1 MYYSSVGLLAALVL
15 IIINQDVLL
24 QRKDRQSNRTMRLY
38 RNFLYSVLAYY
49 ITDILWGILDD
60 NHLIRL
66 LFIDT
71 TAYYLAMA
79 FGVFFWTQYVIAYLD
94 GKGFFAKLLS
104 YTGFAFLAAVALA
117 DTVNVFTPVL
127 FWLDES
133 GAYHACSARHILLI
147 VQILLFLL
155 TSAYAF
161 SVIARSKNRAGKR
174 YRAIALC
181 ALAMALLLTI
191 QLGYPLL
198 PLYSAGYL
206 LGTCLLHTFVF
217 VDEKEV
223 YQKELERSVEREKRQ
238 REDLISAQKLAHTD
252 AMTGVKNKLAFSELQ
267 ARKEQR
273 IAEGKETEFAIAVF
287 DLNDLKAINDRL
299 GHEVGDQHIINACRM
314 ICDSFKH
321 SPVFRIGGD
330 EFAVFLENTDYWVRE
345 RIMRQFDTRM
355 EENAATGGLVIA
367 AGISDFV
374 KGKDTSCIEVFER
387 ADQQMY
393 LRKREL
399 KAQPAT

>member
-15 IIINQDVLL
+15 VIINQDVLL

-38 RNFLYSVLAYY
+38 RNFLFSVLAYY

-60 NHLIRL
+60 HHLIRL

-94 GKGFFAKLLS
+94 GKGFLAKLLS
-104 YTGFAFLAAVALA
+104 YTGFAFLAAVVLA
-117 DTVNVFTPVL
+117 DMVNVFCPVL
-127 FWLDES
+127 FWLDAQ
-133 GAYHACSARHILLI
+133 GAYHACPARHILLI
-147 VQILLFLL
+147 VQIVLFLL

-161 SVIARSKNRAGKR
+161 SVIARSKNHAGKR

-181 ALAMALLLTI
+181 ALAMAVLLTV
-191 QLGYPLL
+191 QLWYPLL

-217 VDEKEV
+217 VDEKEA
-223 YQKELERSVEREKRQ
+223 YQKELERSIEREKRQ
-238 REDLISAQKLAHTD
+238 REDLNSAQKLAHTD

-267 ARKEQR
+267 ARKDQR
-273 IAEGKETEFAIAVF
+273 IAEGNESEFAIAVF

-299 GHEVGDQHIINACRM
+299 GHEVGDQYIINACRL

-345 RIMRQFDTRM
+345 RIMQQFDTRM
-355 EENAATGGLVIA
+355 EENAEIGGLVIA
-367 AGISDFV
+367 AGISDFI

-387 ADQQMY
+387 ADHQMY

>member
-117 DTVNVFTPVL
+117 DMVNVFCPVL
-127 FWLDES
+127 FWLDAQ
-133 GAYHACSARHILLI
+133 GAYHACPARHILLI

-161 SVIARSKNRAGKR
+161 SVIARSKNHAGKR

-217 VDEKEV
+217 VDEKEA
-223 YQKELERSVEREKRQ
+223 YQKELERSIEREKRQ

-267 ARKEQR
+267 ARKDQR
-273 IAEGKETEFAIAVF
+273 IEEGKETEFAIAVF

-345 RIMRQFDTRM
+345 RIMHQFDTRM

>member
-1 MYYSSVGLLAALVL
+1 
-15 IIINQDVLL
+15 
-24 QRKDRQSNRTMRLY
+24 
-38 RNFLYSVLAYY
+38 
-49 ITDILWGILDD
+49 
-60 NHLIRL
+60 
-66 LFIDT
+66 
-71 TAYYLAMA
+71 
-79 FGVFFWTQYVIAYLD
+79 
-94 GKGFFAKLLS
+94 
-104 YTGFAFLAAVALA
+104 
-117 DTVNVFTPVL
+117 
-127 FWLDES
+127 
-133 GAYHACSARHILLI
+133 
-147 VQILLFLL
+147 
-155 TSAYAF
+155 
-161 SVIARSKNRAGKR
+161 
-174 YRAIALC
+174 
-181 ALAMALLLTI
+181 MALLLTI

-217 VDEKEV
+217 VDEKEA

-267 ARKEQR
+267 ARKDQR

>member
-15 IIINQDVLL
+15 LIINQGILF
-24 QRKDRQSNRTMRLY
+24 QRKDRQINRTRILY

-49 ITDILWGILDD
+49 FTDILWGILDSH
-60 NHLIRL
+60 HLIRL

-79 FGVFFWTQYVIAYLD
+79 FGVFFWTRYVIAYLD

-104 YTGFAFLAAVALA
+104 GTGFAFLTAVILA
-117 DTVNVFTPVL
+117 DGLNTFFPVL
-127 FWLDES
+127 FRLDEN
-133 GAYHACSARHILLI
+133 GAYHACSARHVLLI
-147 VQILLFLL
+147 IQILLFFL
-155 TSAYAF
+155 TSVYAF
-161 SVIARSKNRAGKR
+161 SVIARSKNHAGKR
-174 YRAIALC
+174 YRAIAMC

-191 QLGYPLL
+191 QLWYPLL

-217 VDEKEV
+217 VDEKEA
-223 YQKELERSVEREKRQ
+223 YQKELERSLEREKRQ

-267 ARKEQR
+267 ARKDQR
-273 IAEGKETEFAIAVF
+273 IADGKELEFAIAVF
-287 DLNDLKAINDRL
+287 DLNNLKTINDRL
-299 GHEVGDQHIINACRM
+299 GHEVGDQHIINACRL

-330 EFAVFLENTDYWVRE
+330 EFAVFLENTDYWARE
-345 RIMRQFDTRM
+345 RIMKQFDARM
-355 EENAATGGLVIA
+355 EENAANGGPVIA
-367 AGISDFV
+367 AGISEFTW
-374 KGKDTSCIEVFER
+374 GKDTSCMEVFER
-387 ADQQMY
+387 ADQRMY

-399 KAQPAT
+399 KNEN

>member
-1 MYYSSVGLLAALVL
+1 
-15 IIINQDVLL
+15 
-24 QRKDRQSNRTMRLY
+24 
-38 RNFLYSVLAYY
+38 
-49 ITDILWGILDD
+49 
-60 NHLIRL
+60 
-66 LFIDT
+66 
-71 TAYYLAMA
+71 
-79 FGVFFWTQYVIAYLD
+79 
-94 GKGFFAKLLS
+94 
-104 YTGFAFLAAVALA
+104 
-117 DTVNVFTPVL
+117 
-127 FWLDES
+127 
-133 GAYHACSARHILLI
+133 
-147 VQILLFLL
+147 
-155 TSAYAF
+155 
-161 SVIARSKNRAGKR
+161 
-174 YRAIALC
+174 
-181 ALAMALLLTI
+181 MALLLTI

-217 VDEKEV
+217 VDEKEA

-267 ARKEQR
+267 ARKDQR
-273 IAEGKETEFAIAVF
+273 IEEGKETEFAIAVF

-345 RIMRQFDTRM
+345 RIMHQFDTRM